1 MEERDRPFF
10 VLALDGGGARG
21 IYPAQILNRI
31 EEELGLPTRCCFD
44 LIAGTSTGAIV
55 AGAAATAVQMKKVVK
70 LFESKSQQLFRKSPF
85 RTSLLGSRYSLEPLK
100 RAVQDSLPA
109 LTLGEVDTPLMIT
122 SSDLTTGS
130 VNVFKSRY
138 IRDLGEPYVRD
149 QDIRL
154 TEAIVASCAAPLYF
168 NPSRIGASLLAD
180 GGLWANNPSVLALTE
195 AVSRFERCIEN
206 VHILSIGTGRSVNL
220 YGSNKYW
227 GLMTGWGKEK
237 LVSFVFDL
245 QSQASEN
252 MATLLLGERHVRL
265 NPDIEEWGLDETR
278 HLANLKA
285 MADMDFARQYK
296 RIICNTRKRND

>member
-1 MEERDRPFF
+1 M
-10 VLALDGGGARG
+10 DGGGARG
-21 IYPAQILNRI
+21 IYPAQILNRM
-31 EEELGLPTRCCFD
+31 EEALGLPTRCCFD

-55 AGAAATAVQMKKVVK
+55 AGAAATGVQMKKVVE
-70 LFESKSQQLFRKSPF
+70 LFESRSQQVFPINPLRKS
-85 RTSLLGSRYSLEPLK
+85 LLRSKYSLEPLK
-100 RAVQDSLPA
+100 RAVQDCLPA

-122 SSDLTTGS
+122 SSDLTTGC
-130 VNVFKSRY
+130 VNVFKSQY

-149 QDIRL
+149 EGIRL

-180 GGLWANNPSVLALTE
+180 GGLWANNPSVVALTE
-195 AVSRFERCIEN
+195 AVSRFKRGIGK

-220 YGSNKYW
+220 YRSNMHW
-227 GLMTGWGKEK
+227 GLLTGWGKQK

-252 MATLLLGERHVRL
+252 MAALLLGERYVRL
-265 NPDIEEWGLDETR
+265 NPHIEEWGLDDTK

-285 MADMDFARQYK
+285 MANTDFTRQCEM
-296 RIICNTRKRND
+296 IIYSTRNRND